1 MLVMNRLIT
10 SVRARGWG
18 GCSDSGGQCQQFRSW
33 RQSGPGRCGGAE
45 CTAADLL
52 PPPTEPSEQPC
63 PCCGHWELLPC
74 VCELQ
79 NGQSRGRRGR
89 RWVVESGS
97 FVVGRG
103 DNGAC
108 PGPTGYEDDGWRQ
121 DCELLGPCCPQG
133 QEHPVQ
139 GPERLGMG
147 VQCCVDTEL
156 NPIAEFATADYR
168 LPPCPRDCVGV
179 WSCWSSCSA
188 SCGGGLQTRVYSHV
202 QSADHGG
209 EQCPHPDG
217 YVQERCCNEQDCVE
231 CGLAACALD
240 ADARPNP
247 EFAWPQSCCCWSAWV
262 WTFVALLPLGLGFS
276 RPAESVQRAGALGIQ
291 TVAAAAT
298 CVCARTGCRGR
309 WGGAA
314 RGRGVHH
321 VDHLLNR
328 PDWSETCN
336 RGDVFGIFGGH
347 RA

>member
-1 MLVMNRLIT
+1 M
-10 SVRARGWG
+10 
-18 GCSDSGGQCQQFRSW
+18 
-33 RQSGPGRCGGAE
+33 
-45 CTAADLL
+45 
-52 PPPTEPSEQPC
+52 
-63 PCCGHWELLPC
+63 
-74 VCELQ
+74 
-79 NGQSRGRRGR
+79 
-89 RWVVESGS
+89 VESGS

-240 ADARPNP
+240 AEARPNP

-262 WTFVALLPLGLGFS
+262 WTFVALLPLGLGLLKVCREPEPWEFKQLLLPLRACAPAPDAEGDGGEQPEAEVYTMWIIFLIDPTGVRHAIEVMSSEFS
-276 RPAESVQRAGALGIQ
+276 VDTVREKAVSATGLAIGDTVLKYGGRELKSGKQLTSYGVQHGSELVIELRQGASSETRQ
-291 TVAAAAT
+291 SK
-298 CVCARTGCRGR
+298 
-309 WGGAA
+309 AA
-314 RGRGVHH
+314 RRSIAAKQGRQ
-321 VDHLLNR
+321 
-328 PDWSETCN
+328 T
-336 RGDVFGIFGGH
+336 I
-347 RA
+347 